1 MLALFKSRSSED
13 SCDPVARVDDLW
25 FRYGEEYVLKGISLQ
40 IRKRELV
47 LVLGP
52 NGSGKSTFLKVLAG
66 ILKPVRGYASLCG
79 RDITSLSDADLARLV
94 GYVHQNPWLY
104 MFNSKVF
111 DEISFVARNLG
122 IDNSTITKNVL
133 DIATKLDIIDL
144 LDRSPF
150 SLSEGEARRVVLASA
165 LIHKPP
171 LLLLDE
177 PTAGL
182 DYGLKKRFIDII
194 NKINNL
200 LETAIVIATHDTD
213 IITMLPKAKL
223 LILNEGRIVF
233 RGSIEDVLDN
243 PSIFTKNNLVMPT
256 EVELAQR
263 LGIRWDRATDL
274 DDLLLELDRLR
285 KTLCR

>member
-1 MLALFKSRSSED
+1 MSTLFRSRSSED
-13 SCDPVARVDDLW
+13 SCDPVVRVDDLW

-66 ILKPVRGYASLCG
+66 ILKPVRGHVSLCG
-79 RDITSLSDADLARLV
+79 RDITSLSDADLVRLI

-111 DEISFVARNLG
+111 DEISFVAKNLG
-122 IDNSTITKNVL
+122 IDHNTITKNVL
-133 DIATKLDIIDL
+133 DIATRLDIIDL

-165 LIHKPP
+165 LIHEPP

-194 NKINNL
+194 NRLNDL

-213 IITMLPKAKL
+213 IITMLPRAKL
-223 LILNEGRIVF
+223 VVLNEGRIVF
-233 RGSIEDVLDN
+233 RGSIEDALDN
-243 PSIFTKNNLVMPT
+243 PSIFTENNLVIPT
-256 EVELAQR
+256 EVELAKR
-263 LGIRWDRATDL
+263 LGIRWDRTTDL

-285 KTLCR
+285 KALCR